1 MENLYAII
9 GSWTNEDNSKEWDLL
24 SGPDSLET
32 AQSTLETI
40 QSKVYT
46 DAKWLEHNEY
56 IVTWEKFQ
64 QMIIDEDVS

>member
-9 GSWTNEDNSKEWDLL
+9 GSWTNADNSKEWDLL

-40 QSKVYT
+40 QSKVYQ
-46 DAKWLEHNEY
+46 DAKWLNHNEY
-56 IVTWEKFQ
+56 IVTWDKFQ
-64 QMIIDEDVS
+64 QMVEEES